1 MNYLDL
7 LNEIKNILLSEFSN
21 INGLENT
28 VVSIDI
34 DENFNLID
42 INGNPIP
49 IVLIELDE
57 VIAEENGAKGQMING
72 KISVNIL
79 TYVAKA
85 DKTFEEYFTTLQN
98 LLETIRNT
106 FDMYPTKRFQFINHN
121 FIMNN
126 YEIEGIPIIAA
137 VSTYHI
143 PIGNYD
149 LT

>member
-1 MNYLDL
+1 MNFLQL
-7 LNEIKNILLSEFSN
+7 LNEIKNILLTEFSN
-21 INGLENT
+21 ISGLENT
-28 VVSIDI
+28 IVSIDI

-57 VIAEENGAKGQMING
+57 VIAEESGAKGQMING
-72 KISVNIL
+72 KVSVNIL
-79 TYVAKA
+79 VYIAKA
-85 DKTFEEYFTTLQN
+85 DKTFTEYFTILQN
-98 LLETIRNT
+98 LLESIRNI
-106 FDMYPTKRFQFINHN
+106 FDMYTTKRFQFINHN

-126 YEIEGIPIIAA
+126 YEIEGIPIVAA
-137 VSTYHI
+137 ISTYHI

>member
-7 LNEIKNILLSEFSN
+7 LNEIKNILTNTFSN
-21 INGLENT
+21 TAGLENT
-28 VVSIDI
+28 IVSIDI

-42 INGNPIP
+42 INNNPIP
-49 IVLIELDE
+49 IVIIELDE
-57 VIAEENGAKGQMING
+57 VIAEESGAKGQMING
-72 KISVNIL
+72 KIGVNVI
-79 TYVAKA
+79 TYVAKS
-85 DKTFEEYFTTLQN
+85 DKTFSEYFNILQN
-98 LLETIRNT
+98 IIETIRNA

-126 YEIEGIPIIAA
+126 YEIEGMPIVGV

-149 LT
+149 FS